1 MHAAKTSGRKTMALM
16 GRMAKCQKQLLET
29 GMYNGIR
36 DAGLREYRMAF
47 ELKIVKAILDF
58 INDPGFE
65 ESIDDDGV
73 AMFLMNVV
81 YPRSGCGDLHDGL
94 CGTMRKSYE
103 VLAER
108 RSNAAYIVTMFDH
121 FYKSYNKQQNAGLS
135 DKDRHELEDI
145 LVKLA
150 ADCRM

>member
-1 MHAAKTSGRKTMALM
+1 MILP
-16 GRMAKCQKQLLET
+16 E
-29 GMYNGIR
+29 GI
-36 DAGLREYRMAF
+36 
-47 ELKIVKAILDF
+47 K
-58 INDPGFE
+58 
-65 ESIDDDGV
+65 
-73 AMFLMNVV
+73 
-81 YPRSGCGDLHDGL
+81 GDLHDGL
-94 CGTMRKSYE
+94 CGTTRKSYE

-121 FYKSYNKQQNAGLS
+121 FYKSYNKQRNAGLS